1 MALSIGSTNSGMTKA
16 IYDQIVAEL
25 EPDLGSMPESEK
37 AKVRAGWA
45 KLAHAVATGVVNHLV
60 GNLQLTGVQTRG
72 NISATVSGTTASQS
86 NVTFN
91 QVAGTGTF
99 S

>member
-1 MALSIGSTNSGMTKA
+1 MALSIGSTGSGMTKA

-25 EPDLGSMPESEK
+25 EPDLGGMSEADK
-37 AKVRAGWA
+37 VKVRAGWA
-45 KLAHAVATGVVNHLV
+45 KLAHAVATGVVNHIV

-72 NISATVSGTTASQS
+72 NISASVSGATASQS

-91 QVAGTGTF
+91 QVTGTGTF

>member
-1 MALSIGSTNSGMTKA
+1 MALSIGNTGSGMTKA
-16 IYDQIVAEL
+16 IYDQVVAEL
-25 EPDLGSMPESEK
+25 EPDLGSMSEADR

-72 NISATVSGTTASQS
+72 SISATVSGATATQS